1 MKHRR
6 MWAVGLRHVTSDN
19 DKKAGKDV
27 PAGKKNGDNSTEYM
41 VEKLTR
47 DSTDSMIVHALNLC
61 SDISEAKGN
70 TSDFSRFV
78 RISGTGNIMYELI
91 I

>member
-1 MKHRR
+1 
-6 MWAVGLRHVTSDN
+6 
-19 DKKAGKDV
+19 
-27 PAGKKNGDNSTEYM
+27 M

-78 RISGTGNIMYELI
+78 RISGTGNIMYELSCNFLFDTMSYYNGVH
-91 I
+91 

>member
-1 MKHRR
+1 
-6 MWAVGLRHVTSDN
+6 
-19 DKKAGKDV
+19 
-27 PAGKKNGDNSTEYM
+27 M

-78 RISGTGNIMYELI
+78 RISGTGNIMYEI
-91 I
+91 IM

>member
-1 MKHRR
+1 MLPLTMTKRLAK
-6 MWAVGLRHVTSDN
+6 MSQL
-19 DKKAGKDV
+19 KKK
-27 PAGKKNGDNSTEYM
+27 GDNSTEYM

-78 RISGTGNIMYELI
+78 RIRGTGNTMYELI
-91 I
+91 M